1 MKLSD
6 LYQSLDQE
14 GRKALAV
21 KAGID
26 AGYLWQIATKWRGK
40 KPSVDVIDRL
50 LQADRRLKA
59 ADLIAE
65 FADKATKDTAHPA
78 KEPSHA

>member
-1 MKLSD
+1 MKLCD

-14 GRKALAV
+14 GRKALAAKSGV
-21 KAGID
+21 D

-40 KPSVDVIDRL
+40 KPSVDVMARL
-50 LQADRRLKA
+50 IRADRRLKA

-65 FADKATKDTAHPA
+65 FAEEAIAKDSAHA
-78 KEPSHA
+78 

>member
-14 GRKALAV
+14 GRKALAM
-21 KAGID
+21 KAGVD

-40 KPSVDVIDRL
+40 KPSVDVIAKLVR
-50 LQADRRLKA
+50 ADRRLKA

-65 FADKATKDTAHPA
+65 FSEEAITKDSAHA
-78 KEPSHA
+78 

>member
-14 GRKALAV
+14 GRKALAM

-40 KPSVDVIDRL
+40 KPSVDVIAKLVR
-50 LQADRRLKA
+50 ADRRLKA

-65 FADKATKDTAHPA
+65 FAEEAPTKDSAHA
-78 KEPSHA
+78 

>member
-14 GRKALAV
+14 GRKALAM

-40 KPSVDVIDRL
+40 KPSVDVIAKLVR
-50 LQADRRLKA
+50 ADRRLKA

-65 FADKATKDTAHPA
+65 FAEEAPA
-78 KEPSHA
+78 KDSAHA